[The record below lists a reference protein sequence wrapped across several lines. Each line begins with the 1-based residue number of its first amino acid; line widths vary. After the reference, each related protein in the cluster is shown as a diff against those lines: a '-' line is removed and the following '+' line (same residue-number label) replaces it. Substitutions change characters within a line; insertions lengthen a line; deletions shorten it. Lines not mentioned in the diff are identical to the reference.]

1 MSSSC
6 RWWVDPDQL
15 KANGLTLDEVIRT
28 TGNAV
33 WVSPLSYLEAST
45 PGTGGFI
52 ETGNQ
57 RLGVQR
63 ELLITTPK
71 DLAQLSLNAGGR
83 PVALGD
89 VAQVLSD
96 HQPLIGDAVIGDD
109 PGLLLVIGKF
119 PDTNTLEVTRSIDE
133 RQPAARTRS
142 S

>member
-1 MSSSC
+1 M
-6 RWWVDPDQL
+6 
-15 KANGLTLDEVIRT
+15 DEVIRT